1 MSIEQKARAYLEK
14 IKKEN
19 PKINAV
25 LYLNPNLI
33 EEAKALDKKTKKGR
47 LHGYIIGIKANINVK
62 GFPVSCASK
71 SLEKYIAPYDATVI
85 QKLKSEDALILGML
99 NMDEFACGASGE
111 TSAFGPTQNPS
122 APGKIPGGSSSG
134 SAAAVAA
141 GFCDAALGSD
151 TGGSIRNPASHCGI
165 IGLKPSYGLVSRHGL
180 CDLSM
185 SLDQISPATKTVD
198 DAALILDVIKG
209 KDEKD
214 TTSIAS
220 NPIKLQKT
228 SKLKVGI
235 IKIPGTDK
243 KIQSLIDTQIDK
255 FCKHTNSTKKEIK
268 IKHIELA
275 VQTYYPLVYAE
286 FFSSTR
292 RIDGRRYGK
301 KIEENCGAE
310 VLRRILGGSEITK
323 AEFENAYYKKAL
335 QVKELIKSQFE
346 EAFKQVDCIMLPTV
360 PSLPWNVG
368 DIKNMSVKEVYAY
381 DALTT
386 PANLAGICAISIP
399 AGTIPEAGG
408 EQVRSTNHSN
418 QQRTN
423 LREGSK
429 LNIPTGLQIMCSTNE
444 ESLLLSIA
452 KQAES
457 ILK

>member
-1 MSIEQKARAYLEK
+1 MQQSIESKAKSYLER
-14 IKKEN
+14 IKSQDK
-19 PKINAV
+19 KINAF
-25 LYLNPNLI
+25 LYINENIL
-33 EEAKALDKKTKKGR
+33 EEAKALDKKPKKGK
-47 LHGYIIGIKANINVK
+47 LAGYIFGIKSNINVK
-62 GFPVSCASK
+62 GFPTSCASL
-71 SLEKYIAPYDATVI
+71 SLKDYIAPYDATVI
-85 QKLKSEDALILGML
+85 QKLKSEDALIIGIT
-99 NMDEFACGASGE
+99 NCDEFACGASGE
-111 TSAFGPTQNPS
+111 NSAFGPTQNPS

-141 GFCDAALGSD
+141 NFCDAALGSD
-151 TGGSIRNPASHCGI
+151 TGGSIRNPASHCGV

-185 SLDQISPATKTVD
+185 SLDQIGPVTKNIS

-209 KDEKD
+209 KDEHD
-214 TTSIAS
+214 TISIPS

-228 SKLKVGI
+228 GKLKVGI
-235 IKIPGTDK
+235 LKIPGIDK
-243 KIQSLIDTQIDK
+243 NIQSLIDKRIDE
-255 FCKHTNSTKKEIK
+255 FCSHTNSTKKEIK

-301 KIEENCGAE
+301 KIESVCGEE

-335 QVKELIKSQFE
+335 QVKELIKEQFE
-346 EAFKQVDCIMLPTV
+346 QAFKEVDCIMLPTV

-368 DIKNMSVKEVYAY
+368 DIKNMSVEEVYAY

-386 PANLAGICAISIP
+386 PANLAEICAIVIP
-399 AGTIPEAGG
+399 AGTITEAAGVGG
-408 EQVRSTNHSN
+408 RGSST
-418 QQRTN
+418 Q
-423 LREGSK
+423 
-429 LNIPTGLQIMCSTNE
+429 IPTGLQIMCNKNQ

-452 KQAES
+452 KDAEA
-457 ILK
+457 LNFK